1 MTMTKSQ
8 PFHDDDELIIHH
20 QTSQQQEQIDT
31 STTAGTCTTSEQQP
45 KESWPP
51 LPHWAHQSFRLQWG
65 QTLNILEWDDNSCT
79 KTTESAT
86 KTNLDGGGTPSTT
99 RSQDATEYR
108 LANGW
113 RGNDLIHSQSSPVRV
128 LEYRLC
134 HDIPKNILPS
144 SFTELLISEQ
154 MPILTGIVHF
164 TPRAES
170 HKGYCHGGSMCSV
183 FDDIIGW
190 TGFCATGE
198 CIPWSGYTVQVNTKL
213 CKPIQV
219 HSILKVVC
227 FIEKIDRRK
236 VWVRAFLYDPNISRN
251 SADGEILH
259 AEGEG
264 LVILNKGVMEEY

>member
-8 PFHDDDELIIHH
+8 PFNDDDQLIIHH
-20 QTSQQQEQIDT
+20 QTSQQQEIID
-31 STTAGTCTTSEQQP
+31 STTCSTATTTGNCTNSEQQP
-45 KESWPP
+45 KSWPS
-51 LPHWAHQSFRLQWG
+51 LPPWAHQSFRLQWG
-65 QTLNILEWDDNSCT
+65 QTLNILEWDDNNCSN
-79 KTTESAT
+79 TTTSVSN
-86 KTNLDGGGTPSTT
+86 TNLDGGGPSTT
-99 RSQDATEYR
+99 QDATEYR

-113 RGNDLIHSQSSPVRV
+113 KGNDLIHSQSSAVRV

-144 SFTELLISEQ
+144 SFTEVSEQ
-154 MPILTGIVHF
+154 VPILTGIVHF
-164 TPRAES
+164 TPKAES

-190 TGFCATGE
+190 TGFCATGK

-227 FIEKIDRRK
+227 FIEKIERRK
-236 VWVRAFLYDPNISRN
+236 VWVRAFLFDPNIIRS

-264 LVILNKGVMEEY
+264 LVILNKAVMEEH